1 MHAWLNALLEQRSPA
16 ILVTVARAEGSVP
29 REAGAKMLVTADRLA
44 DTIGGG
50 HLEFVATA
58 VAREMLAQPAQEL
71 LAQRRLQ
78 RLPLG
83 PTLGQCC
90 GGVAFLAFER
100 VEADGHAHFAA
111 IRDSLARNE
120 DVLRQLPLD
129 SAAPPSLAG
138 GADATHD
145 EHDKHDERDTRL
157 WQDAHGARWLADACR
172 PPAARLYLFGAG
184 HVGAAIVH
192 AMSALPCHITWIDER
207 EDMFP
212 ASLPANVRVEATDT
226 PEAVV
231 AAAPDDASYL
241 VMTHSHPLD
250 QALSEAILRRER
262 VGWFGLIGSATK
274 RVQFERRLRQRGIP
288 DSRLADMVCP
298 IGIQHIAGKEPSVI
312 AIAVA
317 AQLLQVWQAMQ
328 ASRQTGGQT
337 NGATATHRKKQQA

>member
-29 REAGAKMLVTADRLA
+29 REAGAKMLVGADALA

-58 VAREMLAQPAQEL
+58 VAREILAQPAQEL
-71 LAQRRLQ
+71 SAQRRLQ

-100 VEADGHAHFAA
+100 VDVAGHAHFEAV
-111 IRDSLARNE
+111 RERLARNE
-120 DVLRQLPLD
+120 AVVRRLPLD
-129 SAAPPSLAG
+129 CAAPPSLAG
-138 GADATHD
+138 EAEDTH
-145 EHDKHDERDTRL
+145 L
-157 WQDAHGARWLADACR
+157 WQDEHGARWLADACR

-184 HVGAAIVH
+184 HVGAAIVQ
-192 AMSALPCHITWIDER
+192 AMAALPCHITWIDER
-207 EDMFP
+207 ADMFP
-212 ASLPANVRVEATDT
+212 ASLPPNVTVEATDT

-250 QALSEAILRRER
+250 QALAEAILKRDRI
-262 VGWFGLIGSATK
+262 GWFGLIGSATK
-274 RVQFERRLRQRGIP
+274 RVQFERRLQQRGIP
-288 DSRLADMVCP
+288 ALRLADMVCP
-298 IGIQHIAGKEPSVI
+298 IGLQGIAGKEPAVI

-328 ASRQTGGQT
+328 ANSIETPY
-337 NGATATHRKKQQA
+337 RKKQRA

>member
-1 MHAWLNALLEQRSPA
+1 MHAWLNALLEQPSPA

-29 REAGAKMLVTADRLA
+29 REAGAKMLVHADGLA

-58 VAREMLAQPAQEL
+58 VAREMLAQPAHEL
-71 LAQRRLQ
+71 AAQRRLQ

-100 VEADGHAHFAA
+100 VDAAGHAHFEA
-111 IRDSLARNE
+111 IRDSLANNRPCQ
-120 DVLRQLPLD
+120 RQLPLD
-129 SAAPPSLAG
+129 SDAPPVLSG
-138 GADATHD
+138 ETDDTH
-145 EHDKHDERDTRL
+145 L
-157 WQDAHGARWLADACR
+157 WQDEHGARWLADACR

-184 HVGAAIVH
+184 HVGAAIVN
-192 AMSALPCHITWIDER
+192 AMAALPCQIVWIDER
-207 EDMFP
+207 SDMFP
-212 ASLPANVRVEATDT
+212 ASLPANVSIEVTDT
-226 PEAVV
+226 PDAVI

-241 VMTHSHPLD
+241 VMTHSHALD
-250 QALSEAILRRER
+250 QALAEAVLRRDR

-274 RVQFERRLRQRGIP
+274 RVQFERRLQQRGIP
-288 DSRLADMVCP
+288 ATRLTDMVCP
-298 IGIQHIAGKEPSVI
+298 IGIPGIAGKEPAVI

-328 ASRQTGGQT
+328 ASSVETPY
-337 NGATATHRKKQQA
+337 RKKQSA

>member
-1 MHAWLNALLEQRSPA
+1 MQAWLNALLEQQSPA

-29 REAGAKMLVTADRLA
+29 REAGAKMLVSADGLF

-71 LAQRRLQ
+71 SAQRRLQ

-100 VEADGHAHFAA
+100 VDVASHGHFEA
-111 IRDSLARNE
+111 IRDSLTRSQAC
-120 DVLRQLPLD
+120 VRQVPLD
-129 SAAPPSLAG
+129 SAAPPLLASE
-138 GADATHD
+138 A
-145 EHDKHDERDTRL
+145 EDTQL

-184 HVGAAIVH
+184 HVGAAIVQ

-212 ASLPANVRVEATDT
+212 ASRPPNVTVDVTDT
-226 PEAVV
+226 PEALV

-241 VMTHSHPLD
+241 VMTHSHALD
-250 QALSEAILRRER
+250 QALAEAILRRDR

-274 RVQFERRLRQRGIP
+274 RVQFERRLQQRGIP
-288 DSRLADMVCP
+288 AARLTDMVCP
-298 IGIQHIAGKEPSVI
+298 IGIQGIAGKEPAVI

-317 AQLLQVWQAMQ
+317 AQLLQVWQSMHAV
-328 ASRQTGGQT
+328 QTTQT
-337 NGATATHRKKQQA
+337 TQTITNATPHRKKQRA

>member
-1 MHAWLNALLEQRSPA
+1 MHAWLDALLEQRMPA

-29 REAGAKMLVTADRLA
+29 RGAGAKMLVSVDRLA

-58 VAREMLAQPAQEL
+58 VAREMLAQPAEAL
-71 LAQRRLQ
+71 DAQRRLQ

-90 GGVAFLAFER
+90 GGVAFLSFER
-100 VEADGHAHFAA
+100 VDAENHAHFEA
-111 IRDSLARNE
+111 IRDTLADNRPC
-120 DVLRQLPLD
+120 LRQLPLD
-129 SAAPPSLAG
+129 SAAPPLLA
-138 GADATHD
+138 DDTEDTH
-145 EHDKHDERDTRL
+145 L
-157 WQDAHGARWLADACR
+157 WQDEYGARWLADACR

-184 HVGAAIVH
+184 HVGAAIVQ

-212 ASLPANVRVEATDT
+212 AALPRNVTVDVTDT
-226 PEAVV
+226 PEALV

-241 VMTHSHPLD
+241 VMTHSHTLD
-250 QALSEAILRRER
+250 QALAEAILRRER

-274 RVQFERRLRQRGIP
+274 RVQFERRLQQRGISS
-288 DSRLADMVCP
+288 SRLTDMVCP
-298 IGIQHIAGKEPSVI
+298 IGIQGIAGKEPAVI

-328 ASRQTGGQT
+328 ANKLTSSA
-337 NGATATHRKKQQA
+337 ATPHRKKLHA

>member
-1 MHAWLNALLEQRSPA
+1 MHAWLAALLGQQSPA

-29 REAGAKMLVTADRLA
+29 REAGAKMLVTPDGLA

-71 LAQRRLQ
+71 SAQRRLQ

-100 VEADGHAHFAA
+100 VDAVGHAHFEA
-111 IRDSLARNE
+111 IRDSIANNQACVRL
-120 DVLRQLPLD
+120 LPLD
-129 SAAPPSLAG
+129 SAAPPSQAG
-138 GADATHD
+138 DADVTH
-145 EHDKHDERDTRL
+145 L
-157 WQDAHGARWLADACR
+157 WQDDSGARWLADACR
-172 PPAARLYLFGAG
+172 PPAAQLYLFGAG
-184 HVGAAIVH
+184 HVGAAIVR
-192 AMSALPCHITWIDER
+192 ALSALPCRITWIDER
-207 EDMFP
+207 CDMFP
-212 ASLPANVRVEATDT
+212 ASLPPNVTIEATDT
-226 PEAVV
+226 PEALV

-250 QALSEAILRRER
+250 QALAEAILRRDR

-274 RVQFERRLRQRGIP
+274 RVQFERRLQQRGIP
-288 DSRLADMVCP
+288 ATRLADMVCP
-298 IGIQHIAGKEPSVI
+298 IGIQGIAGKEPAVI

-328 ASRQTGGQT
+328 ASSQ
-337 NGATATHRKKQQA
+337 AHSAAAPHRKKQRA

>member
-1 MHAWLNALLEQRSPA
+1 MHAWLIALLQQQSPA

-29 REAGAKMLVTADRLA
+29 REAGARMLVTTNSLA

-58 VAREMLAQPAQEL
+58 VAREMLAQPAQQL
-71 LAQRRLQ
+71 SAQRRLQ

-100 VEADGHAHFAA
+100 VDAGGHAHFAA
-111 IRDSLARNE
+111 IRDSLANNQPC
-120 DVLRQLPLD
+120 LRRLPLD
-129 SAAPPSLAG
+129 GLAPPSLTAS
-138 GADATHD
+138 A
-145 EHDKHDERDTRL
+145 EETRL
-157 WQDAHGARWLADACR
+157 WQDEHGARWLADACR

-184 HVGAAIVH
+184 HVGAAIVR
-192 AMSALPCHITWIDER
+192 AMSALPCRITWVDER
-207 EDMFP
+207 CDLFP
-212 ASLPANVRVEATDT
+212 ASLPPNVTVDVTDT
-226 PEAVV
+226 PEALV

-241 VMTHSHPLD
+241 VMTHSHALD
-250 QALSEAILRRER
+250 QALAEAILKRGR

-274 RVQFERRLRQRGIP
+274 RVQFERRLQQRGIP
-288 DSRLADMVCP
+288 AARLADMVCP
-298 IGIQHIAGKEPSVI
+298 IGIQGIAGKEPAVI

-328 ASRQTGGQT
+328 IDSA
-337 NGATATHRKKQQA
+337 ATLNRKKQRA

>member
-1 MHAWLNALLEQRSPA
+1 MHAWLDALLAQRSPA

-29 REAGAKMLVTADRLA
+29 REAGAKMLVSADVLA

-58 VAREMLAQPAQEL
+58 VAREMLAQPTQEL
-71 LAQRRLQ
+71 PAQRRLQ

-100 VEADGHAHFAA
+100 VDVEGHAHFDA

-120 DVLRQLPLD
+120 SVVRQLPLD
-129 SAAPPSLAG
+129 CAAPPSLASE
-138 GADATHD
+138 ADDTH
-145 EHDKHDERDTRL
+145 L

-172 PPAARLYLFGAG
+172 PPTARLYLFGAG
-184 HVGAAIVH
+184 HVGAAIVQ
-192 AMSALPCHITWIDER
+192 AMAALPCHITWIDAR

-212 ASLPANVRVEATDT
+212 ASLPANVTVDVTDT
-226 PEAVV
+226 PEATV
-231 AAAPDDASYL
+231 AAAPDDACYL
-241 VMTHSHPLD
+241 VMTHSHALD
-250 QALSEAILRRER
+250 QALAEAILKRDRI
-262 VGWFGLIGSATK
+262 GWFGLIGSATK
-274 RVQFERRLRQRGIP
+274 RVQFERRLQQRGIP
-288 DSRLADMVCP
+288 ALRLADMVCP
-298 IGIQHIAGKEPSVI
+298 IGIQGIAGKEPAVI

-328 ASRQTGGQT
+328 VNSIETPY
-337 NGATATHRKKQQA
+337 RKKQHA